1 VATCAAENLLIG
13 IPSWPRSS
21 MRRTTKNA
29 AHQARESQLAALH
42 QYAKEASRRQGR
54 FLLISGEAGVG
65 KSVLLQEF
73 AAELPDVRW
82 LWQGVMVY
90 SRPPRLGRCLISPS
104 NKMVNCS
111 GCAVLKRKEIS
122 FTAHSYDNLVNCKS
136 HHHCG

>member
-1 VATCAAENLLIG
+1 MRLI
-13 IPSWPRSS
+13 
-21 MRRTTKNA
+21 K
-29 AHQARESQLAALH
+29 RESQLAALH

-122 FTAHSYDNLVNCKS
+122 FTAHCYDNLVNCKIS
-136 HHHCG
+136 RPLRLGMSTGLMRQRWIC